1 MNEADFATQVF
12 VYDLES
18 EADLQERLCDLLR
31 LKGYLVSH
39 THDSRYSEPGLPDI
53 IAVGRKGGP
62 AEGSLI
68 VVETK
73 KGNAKLRLT
82 TITKRG
88 RYLPGQQDWLDAF
101 AVVKKVEAM
110 VVRTT
115 DDWDSV
121 VAKLTK
127 EVL

>member
-1 MNEADFATQVF
+1 MRPLCHVCHE
-12 VYDLES
+12 YDLES
-18 EADLQERLCDLLR
+18 EAQLQDRLCDLLR

-39 THDSRYSEPGLPDI
+39 ALDSRHSEPGLPDI

-73 KGNAKLRLT
+73 KGNAKLREAT
-82 TITKRG
+82 VTKRG

-101 AVVKKVEAM
+101 AAVRRTDAM

-127 EVL
+127 EVLR